1 MDDEEIEHYTKL
13 LTFTFGI
20 SLDVLHHYFEIRV
33 LDKEEFFFFL
43 DRCKHVLFHALHP
56 TVSCCECRNRSIPLS
71 TKPPTLYPKQFN
83 LLFVIENST
92 LQCLHNKTVRHCLCK
107 YSASRS
113 VTVDSLDISLVY
125 AMIKIC
131 CPSIHGNPQWIE
143 DVKDTRNFL
152 SHKSNCRLTKKEC
165 DNLVNTVE
173 KATLDLAKVVGSII
187 LKMIQ
192 KQISDF
198 KKDKL
203 SSNTVKDILES
214 SNEDACKRLES
225 FMNNLVT
232 QESKSMKKDI
242 IDHIKKYKDEL
253 SIDFNELKFE
263 VKAHICE
270 PSLSE
275 KIIEESGGTGYAT
288 STPETAQPESTQSK
302 NEKSGETGYST
313 STPETAQPEST
324 QSKNENRY

>member
-1 MDDEEIEHYTKL
+1 M
-13 LTFTFGI
+13 
-20 SLDVLHHYFEIRV
+20 
-33 LDKEEFFFFL
+33 
-43 DRCKHVLFHALHP
+43 LFHALHP

-152 SHKSNCRLTKKEC
+152 THKSNCRLTKKEY
-165 DNLVNTVE
+165 DTGLNTVE
-173 KATLDLAKVVGSII
+173 NATLDLAKVVSSTF

-192 KQISDF
+192 NQISNF

-225 FMNNLVT
+225 IMKNMVT
-232 QESKSMKKDI
+232 QGSKSTSKDI
-242 IDHIKKYKDEL
+242 IDHMKKYKDEL
-253 SIDFNELKFE
+253 SIDFNELSFE
-263 VKAHICE
+263 FKTHVCE
-270 PSLSE
+270 PSPSQ
-275 KIIEESGGTGYAT
+275 KIIEESGEIGYAT
-288 STPETAQPESTQSK
+288 STPETAQPESTQS
-302 NEKSGETGYST
+302 N
-313 STPETAQPEST
+313 
-324 QSKNENRY
+324 NENDPMIDEQIGKREDVHPIRLEHDTNVPKSSDILPSWDMKDKDDSISSTEKH

>member
-56 TVSCCECRNRSIPLS
+56 TESCCECRNGSIPLS
-71 TKPPTLYPKQFN
+71 KKLPTLYPDQFN
-83 LLFVIENST
+83 SLFDIENST
-92 LQCLHNKTVRHCLCK
+92 LQSLHNKTVQHCLCK

-125 AMIKIC
+125 AIVKTC
-131 CPSIHGNPQWIE
+131 CASLHGNPQWIK

-152 SHKSNCRLTKKEC
+152 AHTNNCRLTKDEY
-165 DNLVNTVE
+165 DTRLNTVE
-173 KATLDLAKVVGSII
+173 KATLDLAKVVSPTF

-198 KKDKL
+198 KKDVP

-214 SNEDACKRLES
+214 SNDDVCKVRFLMLS
-225 FMNNLVT
+225 F
-232 QESKSMKKDI
+232 
-242 IDHIKKYKDEL
+242 Y
-253 SIDFNELKFE
+253 
-263 VKAHICE
+263 
-270 PSLSE
+270 
-275 KIIEESGGTGYAT
+275 TGV
-288 STPETAQPESTQSK
+288 
-302 NEKSGETGYST
+302 
-313 STPETAQPEST
+313 
-324 QSKNENRY
+324 